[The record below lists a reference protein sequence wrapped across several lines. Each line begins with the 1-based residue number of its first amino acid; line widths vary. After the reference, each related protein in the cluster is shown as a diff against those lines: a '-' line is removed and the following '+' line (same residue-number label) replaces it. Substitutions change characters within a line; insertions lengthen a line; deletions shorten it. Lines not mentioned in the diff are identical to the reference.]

1 MRRRDLITLLGG
13 AAAWPL
19 AASAQGGRVRRVGVL
34 ISSGERDPETQL
46 RVGALRE
53 GLQKLGWAEGRNL
66 QIDYRWGAGSVERTR
81 TYAAE
86 LVALKPDV
94 ILGAPTSAA

>member
-19 AASAQGGRVRRVGVL
+19 AASAQGDRVRRVGVL

-53 GLQKLGWAEGRNL
+53 GLQKLGWAEGRNFKST
-66 QIDYRWGAGSVERTR
+66 IVGGPGASSEYTPTR
-81 TYAAE
+81 
-86 LVALKPDV
+86 L
-94 ILGAPTSAA
+94 SSWH